1 MKTLALISL
10 VSILFGGGVGYLG
23 AGWINN
29 IAQLIGTNFV
39 TTRLAEPNHYSQ
51 FMFHRGIDQGDNQR
65 HVFDRYEQLYQ
76 LELTLSPVT
85 GSTPG
90 TFDQYLLDQPSDLK
104 DIYARGHNIL
114 AEVSDS
120 GGFDDLSSSDQS
132 ALMFLGSALRYG
144 PRGAQTISDSLGR
157 ARENFDLMRL
167 QGTTTETN
175 FLDYLGRQYGLNFEP
190 IGRDARRQV
199 PPTSQPATPT
209 RQPAATPTAWE
220 EARSMM
226 MPNVQRAVG
235 EWIRTGEGLTRIQ
248 RTILARIQREQGFE
262 GTLEEYLESL
272 KRGYLESR
280 AVGAR

>member
-1 MKTLALISL
+1 MKTLALVSL

-76 LELTLSPVT
+76 LELILSPVT

-90 TFDQYLLDQPSDLK
+90 TFDQYLLDQPSDIN

-120 GGFDDLSSSDQS
+120 GGFDDLSPSDQS
-132 ALMFLGSALRYG
+132 ALMFLGSAWRYG
-144 PRGAQTISDSLGR
+144 SMGAQTIRDSLGR
-157 ARENFDLMRL
+157 DRENFDLMRL
-167 QGTTTETN
+167 RGTATETN
-175 FLDYLGRQYGLNFEP
+175 FLDYLGHKYGLNFAP
-190 IGRDARRQV
+190 LVRDARR
-199 PPTSQPATPT
+199 
-209 RQPAATPTAWE
+209 
-220 EARSMM
+220 
-226 MPNVQRAVG
+226 
-235 EWIRTGEGLTRIQ
+235 
-248 RTILARIQREQGFE
+248 
-262 GTLEEYLESL
+262 
-272 KRGYLESR
+272 
-280 AVGAR
+280 

>member
-1 MKTLALISL
+1 MRVKMKPLALISL

-104 DIYARGHNIL
+104 DIYSRGQNIL
-114 AEVSDS
+114 TEVSDS

-144 PRGAQTISDSLGR
+144 PRGAQSISDSLGR
-157 ARENFDLMRL
+157 ARENFDLLRL
-167 QGTTTETN
+167 PVNLLQLPLPG
-175 FLDYLGRQYGLNFEP
+175 
-190 IGRDARRQV
+190 
-199 PPTSQPATPT
+199 
-209 RQPAATPTAWE
+209 
-220 EARSMM
+220 
-226 MPNVQRAVG
+226 
-235 EWIRTGEGLTRIQ
+235 
-248 RTILARIQREQGFE
+248 
-262 GTLEEYLESL
+262 
-272 KRGYLESR
+272 KRPVL
-280 AVGAR
+280 